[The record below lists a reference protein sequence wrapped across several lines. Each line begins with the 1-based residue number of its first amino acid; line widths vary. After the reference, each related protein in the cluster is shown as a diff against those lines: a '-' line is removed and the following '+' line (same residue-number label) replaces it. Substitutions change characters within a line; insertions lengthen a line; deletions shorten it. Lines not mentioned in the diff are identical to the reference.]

1 MSSGTKAAKLK
12 DSHIQLESP
21 IADLCSRLYE
31 AEASDDVPFPE
42 FLDIEI
48 NSEKWDSPG
57 HTSTAISSVDKKGSA
72 MQLIPY
78 DDQRIIYLPPS
89 LHAQE
94 WRKLDEVFMDAH
106 LVIKNET
113 GKYPDLRTGSS
124 HLLHSEFVRS
134 FISSIETLFYLGN
147 EKQFSVEYTSP
158 SFNPSF
164 EKEPWRPWNH
174 IYCNCK
180 SGKSYPHTPTSNPV
194 GKYVVRLYW
203 MGSWRKIYIS
213 DKIPINQHNEIM
225 LPSCPISLPTSVI
238 VEDIEPQSTSKQK
251 DEKTSKSQ
259 LSKQEIRK
267 RKEKPEKKTDR
278 VIEIWPF
285 LLSKALMIL
294 AGLTWTE
301 EEELSD
307 FDIIHCLTG
316 WIPNKIYTTDLD
328 SLAIWQL
335 CLDHTHQYTWFNSD
349 ISEKPSKKGFIVSG
363 RSSKLSVK
371 SEKSNK
377 SISYKSAKSETR
389 SDTMTDKSEKDKK
402 SLKKEKTGIKKK
414 EALQRTPQPEE
425 KEVNKDSFI
434 LTIGIALNSELNKG
448 WSHTLLVPQTRTVP
462 LLKPTKDEE
471 HEPWK
476 RYRWIDWAIKEKIV
490 NPRAPVN
497 PIKSFLTVD
506 PFRDKYSFMVQKDH
520 SLDTDV
526 VPETKKTDH
535 LPKSKRVKTTFAYED
550 ITEWLDFENIYQ
562 SLQLIS
568 IYYRGSSFNV
578 KTRVSNISSENIKK
592 ETRYPFAKKLEQ
604 LHGMEWKEII
614 YPVVL
619 QKSRNEPIY
628 LFCDSLFKQS
638 VVINLSQTI
647 NDSIFI
653 EKQKEAVIRVVEPE
667 EVECG
672 SCPTTFLER
681 IKKNMEPEKTVKSD
695 VYKKVQ
701 AYSKRDIPESSIV
714 ISKFSWCSQKVNDY
728 VGQVSTTGT
737 SSFVLNLNAG
747 QHVLMIWIQ
756 TNGSYCL
763 QFFSNTY
770 LCIGNLEETLTLMN
784 NDPLLFKYAYCKF
797 TEDLQNLI
805 YSFGIKD
812 EFLGALRDFYRSYKP
827 QENLCKKDINLIHDL
842 FLKEFFEILT
852 TRFGPETLK
861 SVKILL
867 RKWQFDDSCRCVVR
881 DPSIFCYSLS
891 KEENKYV
898 EIMNKNV
905 TKIQAFFRGVYE
917 RIMTSHHDTKSKRF
931 SATTEILY
939 KVCEKFDE
947 HNKILGAYT
956 LCKFIE
962 NPDMKQFQQ
971 HYAWYEDKLKKLC
984 IVQYSHTINVEKGWN
999 LITRQSFLVRSGPPI
1014 KIRIH
1019 VFCDM
1024 DQYVVRVFDN
1034 DTSKEMAN
1042 YLNNVIV
1049 NEYKSNNYGYT
1060 LVAYG
1065 TSETSKTVTYKV
1077 MYACQQGGTE
1087 EMIYLTNVISKK
1099 IVFNDYYIPNHNN
1112 YIGRYTVKVKSD
1124 SRITLH
1130 LFSSYP
1136 GVKIFL
1142 KVSNLSQPNQVVIE
1156 TSASSSV
1163 TIPLILLKS
1172 NSGGQKLGNFLDSK
1186 LIFMSNSDSTQV
1198 TTKKVSKRADSK
1210 NSHLSSKGKPTVI
1223 QKKPSGLPKLS
1234 IDDNNEMTYII
1245 EAFVLDNSWPLTYKE
1260 WQTVEMER
1268 IRRMEIES
1276 LFPDRT
1282 ESLDKYSSEMKM
1294 PVKIDY
1300 GILKSRRSLKSPNSP
1315 SSTLILHCGDYD
1327 DVKITINTDKEDSLM
1342 RTKMACYENDPYR
1355 YNTAKTLR
1363 KEFLEENLILN
1374 DNIITNHEARTINR
1388 KDFEEYIVPLIDITQ
1403 YSKTNLSQQG
1413 FTVVKSTED
1422 VKQDIQKILTAVS
1435 VYSESE
1441 LTNEAK
1447 SMEQFTDEHI
1457 ANLETFNNWFK
1468 DIQQDS
1474 VWMMNQ
1480 VYKERFEFLQNIRD
1494 IVRPKCKGKKGITN
1508 KKKKK

>member
-1 MSSGTKAAKLK
+1 MSSGTKAAKIK

-31 AEASDDVPFPE
+31 ADAPDDVPFPE

-89 LHAQE
+89 LHAHE

-134 FISSIETLFYLGN
+134 FISSIETLLYLGN
-147 EKQFSVEYTSP
+147 EKQFTVEYTSP

-180 SGKSYPHTPTSNPV
+180 SGKSYPHTPTFNPV

-203 MGSWRKIYIS
+203 MGSWRKIYVS

-225 LPSCPISLPTSVI
+225 LPSCPIPLPTSAV

-251 DEKTSKSQ
+251 DEKSQ

-267 RKEKPEKKTDR
+267 RREKLEKKTDR

-301 EEELSD
+301 EDELLD
-307 FDIIHCLTG
+307 FDIIHSLTG
-316 WIPNKIYTTDLD
+316 WVPNKIYTTDLD
-328 SLAIWQL
+328 SSAIWQL
-335 CLDHTHQYTWFNSD
+335 CLDHTNQYTWFNSD
-349 ISEKPSKKGFIVSG
+349 ISEKPSKKGITLSG

-377 SISYKSAKSETR
+377 SIKSYKSAKSETR

-402 SLKKEKTGIKKK
+402 SLKRDKDGIKKK
-414 EALQRTPQPEE
+414 ETFQRTPQPEE

-434 LTIGIALNSELNKG
+434 LTIGIALNGESNKG

-490 NPRAPVN
+490 NPRAPLN

-520 SLDTDV
+520 SLDTAV

-550 ITEWLDFENIYQ
+550 ITEWLDYENIYQ

-578 KTRVSNISSENIKK
+578 KTRVSNITNENIKK

-604 LHGMEWKEII
+604 LHGMEWKEVI
-614 YPVVL
+614 YPVIL
-619 QKSRNEPIY
+619 QKRRNEPIY

-653 EKQKEAVIRVVEPE
+653 EKHKETVIGVVEPE

-672 SCPTTFLER
+672 LCPTTFLER
-681 IKKNMEPEKTVKSD
+681 IKKNVEPKKAVKSD

-728 VGQVSTTGT
+728 LGELSTTGT
-737 SSFVLNLNAG
+737 SSYVLNLNPG
-747 QHVLMIWIQ
+747 QHILMIWIQ

-784 NDPLLFKYAYCKF
+784 NDPLLFKYAYLKF

-812 EFLGALRDFYRSYKP
+812 EFLSALRDFYRSYKP
-827 QENLCKKDINLIHDL
+827 QNKLCKKDTNLIHDL
-842 FLKEFFEILT
+842 FLKEFFEIIT

-861 SVKILL
+861 AVKILL
-867 RKWQFDDSCRCVVR
+867 RKWQFDDTCRCVVR
-881 DPSIFCYSLS
+881 DPSIFCYPLS
-891 KEENKYV
+891 EKENKYV

-905 TKIQAFFRGVYE
+905 TKIQSFFRGVYE

-962 NPDMKQFQQ
+962 NPDMKQFKQ

-984 IVQYSHTINVEKGWN
+984 TVQYCHMNNIEKGWN

-1034 DTSKEMAN
+1034 DTSKEMVH

-1065 TSETSKTVTYKV
+1065 TSETSKTVTSKV
-1077 MYACQQGGTE
+1077 MYACQQEGTE

-1099 IVFNDYYIPNHNN
+1099 IVFTDYYIPNHNN

-1156 TSASSSV
+1156 TSGSSSV

-1172 NSGGQKLGNFLDSK
+1172 NSGGQKFGNILDSK

-1198 TTKKVSKRADSK
+1198 TPKKVSRRADSK

-1223 QKKPSGLPKLS
+1223 QKKPSSLPKLS

-1282 ESLDKYSSEMKM
+1282 DSLDK
-1294 PVKIDY
+1294 
-1300 GILKSRRSLKSPNSP
+1300 
-1315 SSTLILHCGDYD
+1315 
-1327 DVKITINTDKEDSLM
+1327 
-1342 RTKMACYENDPYR
+1342 
-1355 YNTAKTLR
+1355 
-1363 KEFLEENLILN
+1363 KEFLEANLIQN
-1374 DNIITNHEARTINR
+1374 DNIIINHEARTINR
-1388 KDFEEYIVPLIDITQ
+1388 RDFEEYIVPQMEITQ
-1403 YSKTNLSQQG
+1403 YSQTHLSQQG
-1413 FTVVKSTED
+1413 FKVVKSTED

-1468 DIQQDS
+1468 DVQEDS

-1494 IVRPKCKGKKGITN
+1494 IVRPRSKGKKGISN

>member
-434 LTIGIALNSELNKG
+434 LTIGIALNSYIFFSELNKG

-1468 DIQQDS
+1468 E
-1474 VWMMNQ
+1474 
-1480 VYKERFEFLQNIRD
+1480 Y
-1494 IVRPKCKGKKGITN
+1494 T
-1508 KKKKK
+1508 